1 MKYAIVDIETNGG
14 VKITEISIFIFVGE
28 KVIDEYT
35 TLVNPESYIPP
46 FITGLTGI
54 TNAMVRDAPTFY
66 EVAKKVLEI
75 TEDTIFV
82 AHSVNFDYNIIH
94 KELKELGASFKRK
107 KLCTVRLSRKLI
119 PGLKTYS

>member
-14 VKITEISIFIFVGE
+14 VKITELSIFIFDGE

-54 TNAMVRDAPTFY
+54 TNAMVSDAPKFY

-82 AHSVNFDYNIIH
+82 AHNVSCLLYTSPSPRD
-94 KELKELGASFKRK
+94 
-107 KLCTVRLSRKLI
+107 
-119 PGLKTYS
+119 